1 MIDIA
6 STTYDEILYTG
17 HAYPQTHPDRL
28 AISATLFDMKTAPVQ
43 HCRVLELACGDGGNI
58 VPMAFALPESEFVGI
73 DLAARPIIKGQEMV
87 EALGLKNVTLRR
99 LDLMALPPELG
110 QFDYIIAHGLY
121 SWVPP
126 AVQDKFLAVCKSH
139 LAPQGVAYIS
149 YNTFPGAHL
158 RKMVSEMMLFHIR
171 NFSEPQ
177 QRIKQAVALVK
188 FLAES
193 QTATDTYSAFLQAEF
208 EQVLK
213 YEEGH
218 LFHDDLAEINSPAYF
233 TQFMGHAAQHGL
245 QFLGEADFYEMQYH
259 IYPQQTAEL
268 LQQMATENIILKEQ
282 YLDFL
287 KCRRFRQTLLC
298 HEHVSLNRTLNP
310 ELIRELYLASPAQP
324 ASSEPDV
331 SSQAV
336 EEFHGKRGAK
346 VATDFPPA
354 KAALWHLGQIY
365 PQSIRF
371 DELLAKSQSLL
382 KTENF
387 KSAAESEEVE
397 VGATLA
403 QILFQVYTTDLIEL
417 APRPS
422 DFVLEVSERPLASP
436 LARWQIQQDTIVT
449 NLRHTSVLVEGALS
463 KQLLLSLDG
472 TKDRTALLET
482 LIPLVQSGEADLLE
496 EGAPV
501 RDPQRIRELL
511 PDELEKNLKKL
522 ARLALLIA

>member
-1 MIDIA
+1 MTDIA
-6 STTYDEILYTG
+6 GTTYDEILYTG

-28 AISATLFDMKTAPVQ
+28 AIIAALFDMKTAPVER
-43 HCRVLELACGDGGNI
+43 CRVLELACGDGSNL
-58 VPMAFALPESEFVGI
+58 VPMAFALPQSEFIGI

-87 EALGLKNVTLRR
+87 EALGLKNITLRQ

-121 SWVPP
+121 SWVPST
-126 AVQDKFLAVCKSH
+126 VQDKVLAVCKSH
-139 LAPQGVAYIS
+139 LAAQGVAYVS
-149 YNTFPGAHL
+149 YNTFPGGHM
-158 RKMVSEMMLFHIR
+158 RRMVREMMLFHVR

-177 QRIKQAVALVK
+177 QRIKQAVAMIK

-193 QTATDTYSAFLQAEF
+193 QTSTDPYSSFLQAEF

-213 YEEGH
+213 SEESS
-218 LFHDDLAEINSPAYF
+218 LFHDDLAETNTPVYF
-233 TQFMGHAAQHGL
+233 TQFTQHAAQHGL

-259 IYPQQTAEL
+259 IYPQPTAEL

-298 HEHVSLNRTLNP
+298 HENVSLDRAWNP
-310 ELIRELYLASPAQP
+310 ELIRELYLASPAQ
-324 ASSEPDV
+324 AVSSKPDV
-331 SSQAV
+331 RSQAV

-346 VATDFPPA
+346 VSTDFPLA
-354 KAALWHLGQIY
+354 KAALRHLGQIY

-382 KTENF
+382 ADKNF
-387 KSAAESEEVE
+387 KSAAADEEE
-397 VGATLA
+397 AATLA
-403 QILFQVYTTDLIEL
+403 QILFQVYTTDLLEL
-417 APRPS
+417 AMRPS

-436 LARWQIQQDTIVT
+436 LARWQIQQDPIVT

-463 KQLLLSLDG
+463 KSLLLALDG
-472 TKDRTALLET
+472 TQDRAALLEI
-482 LIPLVQSGEADLLE
+482 LLPLVQSGEADLLE
-496 EGAPV
+496 DGAPV

-522 ARLALLIA
+522 ARLALLVA